1 MAGRNFLLE
10 AQQAVAAVK
19 AKTAA
24 SQPKPTGVAASPY
37 YVDPNLQNA
46 KPDTAQAALTR
57 AQWQLYKDKFQP
69 TEQSALDYLKDP
81 NAAIE
86 SAATS
91 AGGAV
96 ARTYSAEQGMTDRR
110 LTRLGITPTAEQK
123 ADLDRNTDLS
133 RSLAMA
139 GAKNTARAETRGNN
153 IDLLSGALNLGAG
166 LSSAATSGA
175 ASAAA
180 DSNARDIA
188 SANASAAKKA
198 SVISSGM
205 AGAGIGAGLAAATAG
220 GMGAA
225 AGAGWGALAGSLLP
239 FV

>member
-24 SQPKPTGVAASPY
+24 SQPKPSGVAASPY

-86 SAATS
+86 SAASS
-91 AGGAV
+91 AGSAV
-96 ARTYSAEQGMTDRR
+96 ARTYNAEQGMTDRR

-123 ADLDRNTDLS
+123 ADLERNTDLS
-133 RSLAMA
+133 RALAIA
-139 GAKNTARAETRGNN
+139 GAKNTARAETRDNN

-188 SANASAAKKA
+188 SANADAAKKQ
-198 SVISSGM
+198 SVVSSTL
-205 AGAGIGAGLAAATAG
+205 AGAGIGAAIAGPGLV
-220 GMGAA
+220 A
-225 AGAGWGALAGSLLP
+225 AGAGWGASAGALLALI
-239 FV
+239 